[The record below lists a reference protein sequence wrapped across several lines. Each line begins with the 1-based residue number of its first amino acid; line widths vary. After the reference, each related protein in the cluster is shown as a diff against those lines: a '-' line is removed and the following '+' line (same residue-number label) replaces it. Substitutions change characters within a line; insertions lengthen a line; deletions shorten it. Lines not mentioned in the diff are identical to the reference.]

1 MALAFQ
7 DFRIAGLKAE
17 RQELDVWA
25 EWSSF
30 CALLTL
36 GKGILLPLSP
46 ASSNATEIQNNAFC
60 KGYICFFTLTS
71 NYFISSKGTPD
82 HQKSIKERTKNY
94 I

>member
-60 KGYICFFTLTS
+60 QGYICLLILKS
-71 NYFISSKGTPD
+71 NYFYILQGELQATISQWSL
-82 HQKSIKERTKNY
+82 
-94 I
+94 